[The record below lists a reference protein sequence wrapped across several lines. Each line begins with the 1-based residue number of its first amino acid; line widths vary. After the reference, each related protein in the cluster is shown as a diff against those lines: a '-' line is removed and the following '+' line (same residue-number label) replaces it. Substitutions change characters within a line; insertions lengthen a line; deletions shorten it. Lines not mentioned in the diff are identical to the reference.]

1 MARPKSEEK
10 RIALLESAAHV
21 LAEHG
26 IAAAPT
32 SQIAKRAGV
41 AEGTL
46 FRYFEN
52 KDVLFNALYFHIKN
66 GMCEEL
72 NKRYIPTDDFE
83 RRFRSLWNA
92 YIDWGLHN
100 PVQNKAVNQLSVSSV
115 ITEETKQKSFE
126 LFPDTDVVDGFANNS
141 VFAGNV
147 EFANTVFTA
156 VADATMEYASR
167 CPDEGESCKRMGF
180 AALWK
185 ICETT

>member
-10 RIALLESAAHV
+10 RIALLESAAHI

-46 FRYFEN
+46 FRYFET
-52 KDVLFNALYFHIKN
+52 KDVLFNELYVYIKN
-66 GMCEEL
+66 GMCVQL
-72 NKRYIPTDDFE
+72 TKRYITTGNFE
-83 RRFRSLWNA
+83 ERFRSLWNA
-92 YIDWGLHN
+92 YIDWGLAN
-100 PVQNKAVNQLSVSSV
+100 PIQNKAVNQLTVSSV
-115 ITEETKQKSFE
+115 ITEESQKRSYE
-126 LFPDTDVVDGFANNS
+126 LFPDVSVVEGFANNG
-141 VFAGNV
+141 VFAGNT

-156 VADATMEYASR
+156 VAEATMEYCAR
-167 CPDEGESCKRMGF
+167 HPKEGEKCKRMGF

-185 ICETT
+185 ICENP

>member
-10 RIALLESAAHV
+10 RMALLESAAHI

-46 FRYFEN
+46 FRYFET
-52 KDVLFNALYFHIKN
+52 KDVLFNELYFHIKS

-72 NKRYIPTDDFE
+72 TKRYVPMEDFE
-83 RRFRSLWNA
+83 SRFRSLWDA
-92 YIDWGLHN
+92 YIDWGLAN
-100 PVQNKAVNQLSVSSV
+100 PVQNKAVNQLSASSV
-115 ITEETKQKSFE
+115 ITEETQQRSND
-126 LFPDTDVVDGFANNS
+126 LFPDMGVVDGFANNG
-141 VFAGNV
+141 VFAGRV
-147 EFANTVFTA
+147 EFANAIFTA
-156 VADATMEYASR
+156 VAEATMEYAAR
-167 CPDEGESCKRMGF
+167 HPKEGENCKRMGF

-185 ICETT
+185 ICEAP